1 MRIRMGVFKAQTI
14 KKVYIFELE
23 NRGRT
28 KELPLSL
35 FQLVKRFL
43 DGLLPSRAHLRFT
56 LQNKD
61 KLSSLNRLNMLLTES
76 LKN

>member
-1 MRIRMGVFKAQTI
+1 MGVFKAQTI

-43 DGLLPSRAHLRFT
+43 DGLHPSRAHLRFT